1 MKKKTRKHK
10 PQRFFVQLF
19 IDTME
24 SPAWRDMSPIARLLY
39 IALKKRYNRR
49 TQQAVFLSVRTAA
62 EELNFSKN
70 TITPK
75 YRELEHHGFIRR
87 MKSAR
92 FSKASGKAAHYQ
104 LTDEPYEGKPPS
116 MNFACWNGVSFNRS
130 VPIRGKLPK
139 VSQFLGQFVPIL
151 GTQVSQSVGHPKKAA
166 VKKAREM
173 GVFQKP
179 KRPNPWDISRF

>member
-130 VPIRGKLPK
+130 VPIRGTVAK
-139 VSQFLGQFVPIL
+139 SVPIL
-151 GTQVSQSVGHPKKAA
+151 GTVCPNSWDTSVPIRGTSKKGRRQKSPGNGGFPKT
-166 VKKAREM
+166 
-173 GVFQKP
+173 
-179 KRPNPWDISRF
+179 